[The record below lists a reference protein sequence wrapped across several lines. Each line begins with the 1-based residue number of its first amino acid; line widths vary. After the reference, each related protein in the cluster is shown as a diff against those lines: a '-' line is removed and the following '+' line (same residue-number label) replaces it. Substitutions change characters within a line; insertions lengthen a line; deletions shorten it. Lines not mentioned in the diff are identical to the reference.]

1 MALHALSTR
10 LPPQPPRSQG
20 VGRLRLRL
28 RLGLRQ
34 QGRGYH
40 GRAGAR
46 GAEGGVDGG
55 AAGLLWLRLLW
66 MYLLWIY
73 LLWQEEAAV

>member
-1 MALHALSTR
+1 MPSVPAYHHS
-10 LPPQPPRSQG
+10 PPRSQG
-20 VGRLRLRL
+20 VRRLRLRL

-46 GAEGGVDGG
+46 GAEGG
-55 AAGLLWLRLLW
+55 AAGLLWLRSLW